1 MFTLSLKSLFSP
13 RFLALPAIALAV
25 IVALAQ
31 TASHNSGKMDVAG
44 PTVVRAVNCSAPANA
59 ANPACTVAH
68 NDLRT
73 VR

>member
-25 IVALAQ
+25 IVALSH
-31 TASHNSGKMDVAG
+31 TASHRDGTLEVAA
-44 PTVVRAVNCSAPANA
+44 PTVVRAVNCATPGKATD
-59 ANPACTVAH
+59 PACAVAH
-68 NDLRT
+68 DDLRA